1 MDPKKTDDKI
11 VDNSVKITIIS
22 MIEELKKNT

>member
-11 VDNSVKITIIS
+11 VDKTVKVTIIT